1 VSQDEHRQV
10 FSSQA
15 AVHFLTKFHNRTV
28 MQLFPRSKA
37 QGRFYYTWLCLEI
50 QYATKLRDFDIGIS
64 RDKHIYTIM
73 H

>member
-28 MQLFPRSKA
+28 MQLFPRAKA
-37 QGRFYYTWLCLEI
+37 QGRFYYT
-50 QYATKLRDFDIGIS
+50 
-64 RDKHIYTIM
+64 
-73 H
+73 